1 MRSHFVKSDF
11 NIEILRQN
19 YIVIILILIL
29 KEKLQLWPLPWYKRR
44 LTVTISPNSLRA
56 FNTRN

>member
-19 YIVIILILIL
+19 YCHNPDFNL
-29 KEKLQLWPLPWYKRR
+29 KRKI
-44 LTVTISPNSLRA
+44 THVA
-56 FNTRN
+56 FTLV